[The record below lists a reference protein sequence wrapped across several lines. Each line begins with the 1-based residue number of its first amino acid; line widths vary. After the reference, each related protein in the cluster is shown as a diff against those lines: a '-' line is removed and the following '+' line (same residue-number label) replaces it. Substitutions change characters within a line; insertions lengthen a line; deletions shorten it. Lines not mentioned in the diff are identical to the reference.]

1 MERIGIYTVE
11 IIDADG
17 NQRFFDS
24 KNYVTRQCKEIYDW
38 ESISLSI
45 AIPSTPPFPN
55 PLVLEDDFASNNAAI
70 STGNFEAYKSVSE
83 IEDKETTDGRIRR
96 YKTTSEFTGP
106 INVLGFIL
114 YSGSTPYS
122 AVNMP
127 FILNENEKMFVYYSI
142 LMRW

>member
-11 IIDADG
+11 ITDKEG
-17 NQRFFDS
+17 YKRFFDS
-24 KNYVTRQCKEIYDW
+24 KNFVTTQCKDMYRW
-38 ESISLSI
+38 EQTTLSI
-45 AIPSTPPFPN
+45 AIPKSPPFPE
-55 PLVLEDDFASNNAAI
+55 PMVLEEPFVSNNASI
-70 STGNFEAYKSVSE
+70 STSNFVGYKTVSR
-83 IEDKETTDGRIRR
+83 IENKETLDGRLRR
-96 YKTTSEFTGP
+96 YKTTSEFAGP

-127 FILNENEKMFVYYSI
+127 FVLNEDERMYVYYSL